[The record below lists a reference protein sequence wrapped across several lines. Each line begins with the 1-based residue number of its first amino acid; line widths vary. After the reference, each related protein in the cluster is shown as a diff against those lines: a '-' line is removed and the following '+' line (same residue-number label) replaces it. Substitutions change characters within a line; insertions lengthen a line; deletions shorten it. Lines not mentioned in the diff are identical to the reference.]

1 MKKYGLF
8 LIPALILC
16 LLLPLPV
23 QAEGDTSSGEDY
35 TNTTYWNN
43 LCKSASTMKAADKQ
57 RCDAYVSYTQSQIE
71 GLNDMV
77 SDLNAQIE
85 DAQAQVEANKQ
96 KIADNQAKIDETTDN
111 INSLKEKLKGRIED
125 EQSTMHV
132 SSVIDLLMGAKSF
145 DQFLR
150 IVNCLSD
157 ITKSDSDTMTELNDS
172 ITQLNTLQEQL
183 KSDQETLQQKETDLE
198 NSKTAITSRQSQLL
212 TAKNQLAIMQ
222 KQYASDLAAAAA
234 KAAAEAA
241 AKSAAAAVSSS
252 ASGSSSGS
260 SGSNTAPQIS
270 DSSGNPYYGSMS
282 SNCTFAAWQL
292 VHDILG
298 ISLPRFGSAGSW
310 LSAAA
315 AAGYATGSTPQANC
329 VACWGY
335 HVAFI
340 TEVNGDSAY
349 FKEGNLSG
357 SYHEGWFT
365 LAQRSG
371 IIGYIYF

>member
-1 MKKYGLF
+1 VKKTGLF

-23 QAEGDTSSGEDY
+23 QAEGDSSSGDDY

-85 DAQAQVEANKQ
+85 DAQAQVEANQQ
-96 KIADNQAKIDETTDN
+96 KIADNQVKIDETTDTV
-111 INSLKEKLKGRIED
+111 NSLKEKLKNRIED

-132 SSVIDLLMGAKSF
+132 SSVIDLLMGAKTF

-150 IVNCLSD
+150 IINCLSD
-157 ITKSDSDTMTELNDS
+157 ITKSDSDTMTELTDS
-172 ITQLNTLQEQL
+172 INELNTLQDQL

-198 NSKTAITSRQSQLL
+198 NSKTAITDRQAQLV
-212 TAKNQLAIMQ
+212 AAEQQLATMQ
-222 KQYASDLAAAAA
+222 KQYKAELAAAEA
-234 KAAAEAA
+234 KAAAEAV
-241 AKSAAAAVSSS
+241 AKAKAAAAAAANSS
-252 ASGSSSGS
+252 SGSSS
-260 SGSNTAPQIS
+260 SGSNTAPDSS
-270 DSSGNPYYGSMS
+270 DSSGNPYYGGWA
-282 SNCTFAAWQL
+282 NCTWGCWQL

-298 ISLPRFGSAGSW
+298 ISLPRFGSAGEW

-329 VACWGY
+329 IACWSY

-357 SYHEGWFT
+357 GYHEGWFT
-365 LAQRSG
+365 LSQRGG
-371 IIGYIYF
+371 IIGYIYL